1 MENLRDANSPL
12 LFVYFVYV
20 GLGVEEGGKD

>member
-20 GLGVEEGGKD
+20 GLGVEEGGED